1 RDGAAKSHTYSIH
14 DHPPG
19 ARCRTIAKNCTH
31 ESLRGREVRR
41 PRAVG
46 TAPPSALT
54 CPPVIAGPDASRTMA
69 TGASAAEFTRMRHRR
84 STSRLTP
91 ARDLVPL
98 GHALFKSLG

>member
-1 RDGAAKSHTYSIH
+1 MYSIH

-54 CPPVIAGPDASRTMA
+54 CPPVIAGHDASRTMA
-69 TGASAAEFTRMRHRR
+69 TGTSADEFTPNAA
-84 STSRLTP
+84 STKYVETYASEG
-91 ARDLVPL
+91 L
-98 GHALFKSLG
+98 GPPRACAFQIVADDRNR